1 MPTQRYH
8 HQDSV
13 VGDLINPVQ
22 GIRDEQRRKGIQP
35 KDHMAEN
42 RRIIRNISH
51 QKQREA
57 LKKEEE
63 ANAEKFK
70 LAEYQNVGSRV
81 MQKVNEAK
89 AEEPKDFLKA
99 HSGAAG
105 APHMYPR
112 ETTTAGSYVPRQSAL
127 PSVPKQE
134 DLAREYEERKQA
146 RITKEVNIIKSNMN
160 AIKRQTEAMRA
171 AEAARAAG
179 AEQTH
184 KRGEVPAYL
193 KRFQKQ
199 HAAEEAQKQREQEE
213 ARERARVPHGTRLVG
228 PEEKEQLLSE
238 LRKSLQLEI
247 KRLNSFSV
255 ANDSMQLIKAREEC
269 ERKIDQ
275 IEKTIREFER
285 PGDLFLALD

>member
-22 GIRDEQRRKGIQP
+22 GIRDEQRRRGVQP

-42 RRIIRNISH
+42 RRIIRNISQ

-57 LKKEEE
+57 LKREEE
-63 ANAEKFK
+63 AHAEKFK

-99 HSGAAG
+99 HTGAAG
-105 APHMYPR
+105 APHLYSKDPSA
-112 ETTTAGSYVPRQSAL
+112 TGPYVPRQSAL

-146 RITKEVNIIKSNMN
+146 RITKEVNMIKTNMN
-160 AIKRQTEAMRA
+160 AIKRQTEAMKA
-171 AEAARAAG
+171 AEAARTAG
-179 AEQTH
+179 SEQTH

-193 KRFQKQ
+193 KRIQKQ
-199 HAAEEAQKQREQEE
+199 HAEAEAQKQREQRE
-213 ARERARVPHGTRLVG
+213 ARERARIPPGTRLVG
-228 PEEKEQLLSE
+228 PEEKEQLLAE
-238 LRKSLQLEI
+238 LQKSLQIEL

-255 ANDSMQLIKAREEC
+255 ANDSMQLMKAREEC

>member
-1 MPTQRYH
+1 M
-8 HQDSV
+8 

-112 ETTTAGSYVPRQSAL
+112 EATTAGSYVPRQA
-127 PSVPKQE
+127 PC
-134 DLAREYEERKQA
+134 QA
-146 RITKEVNIIKSNMN
+146 FQNRRILRGSMRN
-160 AIKRQTEAMRA
+160 ANKPESPRRSISSSQT
-171 AEAARAAG
+171 
-179 AEQTH
+179 
-184 KRGEVPAYL
+184 
-193 KRFQKQ
+193 
-199 HAAEEAQKQREQEE
+199 
-213 ARERARVPHGTRLVG
+213 
-228 PEEKEQLLSE
+228 
-238 LRKSLQLEI
+238 
-247 KRLNSFSV
+247 
-255 ANDSMQLIKAREEC
+255 
-269 ERKIDQ
+269 
-275 IEKTIREFER
+275 
-285 PGDLFLALD
+285 

>member
-1 MPTQRYH
+1 
-8 HQDSV
+8 
-13 VGDLINPVQ
+13 
-22 GIRDEQRRKGIQP
+22 
-35 KDHMAEN
+35 
-42 RRIIRNISH
+42 
-51 QKQREA
+51 
-57 LKKEEE
+57 
-63 ANAEKFK
+63 
-70 LAEYQNVGSRV
+70 
-81 MQKVNEAK
+81 
-89 AEEPKDFLKA
+89 
-99 HSGAAG
+99 
-105 APHMYPR
+105 
-112 ETTTAGSYVPRQSAL
+112 
-127 PSVPKQE
+127 
-134 DLAREYEERKQA
+134 
-146 RITKEVNIIKSNMN
+146 MN

-171 AEAARAAG
+171 AEAARAVG

-238 LRKSLQLEI
+238 LRKSLQLEL

-285 PGDLFLALD
+285 PGDLFWHSTRSRQSKQKINYGRWSSPTRRSTGGHHKCRHIY